1 MLRTGKLGTCRIRR
15 RILMFRELAC
25 VGGDKFESA
34 CINLHGNALTNHAQ
48 GHNKAKAVA
57 FFQDDADYARQRAGH
72 DAYLVSYSQKRV
84 GLNRLT
90 SNDAP
95 EQSHIAIRDRDRPQS
110 IADRAQQ
117 AGQPHEWAMILGR
130 QSDKDVIWEEW
141 HLEIDDRTIFPRS
154 LRGIER
160 KELFDANTIAKQ
172 SDALFMPGHCVSCKP
187 LPLGVALTCY
197 AFFPIVLFGC
207 SFAIVT

>member
-1 MLRTGKLGTCRIRR
+1 
-15 RILMFRELAC
+15 MFRGLGS

-34 CINLHGNALTNHAQ
+34 CINLQGHALTNHIQ
-48 GHNKAKAVA
+48 GHNKAKAIA
-57 FFQDDADYARQRAGH
+57 FFQDDANHSGQGAGD
-72 DAYLVSYSQKRV
+72 DAYLVSCSQERV

-90 SNDAP
+90 GNDAP
-95 EQSHIAIRDRDRPQS
+95 QQFHVAIRNRDRAQS

-117 AGQPHEWAMILGR
+117 AGQPHEWAMVLGQ
-130 QSDKDVIWEEW
+130 QSDKDVIWKER

-154 LRGIER
+154 MRGIER
-160 KELFDANTIAKQ
+160 KELFDANAIAKG

-187 LPLGVALTCY
+187 LPLRITLTRY
-197 AFFPIVLFGC
+197 AFAPIVLFGC